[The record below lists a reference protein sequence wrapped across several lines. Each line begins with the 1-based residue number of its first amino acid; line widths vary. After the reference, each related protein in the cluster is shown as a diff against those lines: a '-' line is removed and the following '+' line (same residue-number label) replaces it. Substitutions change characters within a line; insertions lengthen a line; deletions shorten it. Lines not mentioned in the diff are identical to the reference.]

1 MALSRLSPVS
11 CYEIGDERLGSSGA
25 LTFKVSFETAQFKK
39 HLIKLYRD
47 TYIAPPPS
55 AILGMVGAMVGVRRR
70 ELREFSCEKGIL
82 TGAVLLS
89 YEGTVNETMTVVK
102 MKDWSK
108 YIRTPKRNVLLYKPE
123 YKVAVASPDLE
134 LMKEL
139 GERISRLDFEFEI
152 FGGNDYNFASWIG
165 DVRRARLVRTKEGH
179 GYCRLEDLEG
189 IDGSGT
195 LHIDEVNESGVVKY
209 AFGQG
214 VTLKL
219 RKEALAVDDGQD
231 SILVHES
238 WKFLR

>member
-1 MALSRLSPVS
+1 MSRLSPIS
-11 CYEIGDERLGSSGA
+11 CYEVGDERLEDAGA

-55 AILGMVGAMVGVRRR
+55 AVLGMVGAIMGVKRR
-70 ELREFSCEKGIL
+70 ELKEFACEKGIL
-82 TGAVLLS
+82 TGATLLG

-102 MKDWSK
+102 MKGWSK

-123 YKVAVASPDLE
+123 YKIAVASPDPDLI
-134 LMKEL
+134 KEL
-139 GERISRLDFEFEI
+139 EERLSNLDFEFEI

-165 DVRRARLVRTKEGH
+165 DVKRAKLVKTKEGH
-179 GYCRLEDLEG
+179 GYCRLTDLEG
-189 IDGSGT
+189 MDGSGT
-195 LHIDEVNESGVVKY
+195 LHIDEVNESEVMKY

-214 VTLKL
+214 VILKL
-219 RKEALAVDDGQD
+219 RREALAVDDGEH

-238 WKFLR
+238 WNFLR